1 MAAAQAQL
9 CHATDSHG
17 SFGGESSSSS
27 DNGSALAVASAVSL
41 CLLHDLVGAA
51 LFLASHPLHA
61 VYLLIFAR
69 GLLAAAA
76 FFLPLL
82 ASTALLLAVLATVG
96 GGGGGAEWPG
106 ARSLG
111 RTCGVAVAALCAG
124 LRPDGGAGAGMVGQL
139 CSFVLGP
146 ADAASVLRVGEIM
159 GEPCDITA
167 CCLVLEEER
176 SLFLL
181 GGGGECKELAF
192 EELPVMGGDSIG
204 ERSSLDYEDF
214 GDLKDEVD
222 EKAVISE
229 DLKGSD
235 PLAEECCPSA
245 ALFLQEIEAEEE
257 EEGNGIQGQG
267 LILSAVEEVG
277 YGVEEKRLE
286 CDPVSVEIKK
296 CEPVQ
301 SLEIKKLEP
310 VEPMEAKKLEIKKSE
325 QLTKCEPVHELEIKK
340 LEPVEPT
347 EAKKLEIKKS
357 EELRKCEPVEAVQAE
372 KSELVESA
380 ETKSSKLV
388 QALEVKKLELVEP
401 VEIKKREPVKPR
413 SLIAQRIKLWE
424 AQVSGNVK
432 PVLED
437 KDENSV
443 EFSLEKEP
451 IKDVKKCVLFEA
463 APCVDRRN
471 NEQQAH
477 ELAPSEESTKEQ
489 QEQEFKDVKESTP
502 SETETSCEKCSQNNE
517 VEEIAPAVSQAAE
530 EIAPAVPQAA
540 EEELEQGCC
549 RDPHPAPELQEQV
562 HEISQELQ
570 EMEEVYT
577 DVTSSPAM
585 WSDSPLKSSTSIAGR
600 VHSRTSSENLVGEGS
615 PSRKDKEWK
624 RTLACKLYEERMQL
638 RLCRDRAVVE
648 GSDNMDMLWEAYEV
662 GSGAGAGGKGR
673 GGKRG
678 GSKVKGGAS
687 SKVEELVD
695 EGEEEEVEEDEEEGS
710 VRQLCCLQALKFS
723 TRKMNFGGGKPS
735 LSKIS
740 KVLRRMTALSRMGS
754 RRKQSG

>member
-1 MAAAQAQL
+1 MAAARAQL
-9 CHATDSHG
+9 FRATDND
-17 SFGGESSSSS
+17 GGEISSSSS
-27 DNGSALAVASAVSL
+27 SASDSDNGDALAMASAVSL

-204 ERSSLDYEDF
+204 ERSLLDYEDF

-235 PLAEECCPSA
+235 SLEEKCCPSA
-245 ALFLQEIEAEEE
+245 TLFVQEIEAEEE

-267 LILSAVEEVG
+267 LILSAADEVSD
-277 YGVEEKRLE
+277 GVEEKRLE

-296 CEPVQ
+296 CEPV
-301 SLEIKKLEP
+301 
-310 VEPMEAKKLEIKKSE
+310 
-325 QLTKCEPVHELEIKK
+325 HELEIKK
-340 LEPVEPT
+340 LEPVEPV
-347 EAKKLEIKKS
+347 EAKKLEIKKF
-357 EELRKCEPVEAVQAE
+357 EELRECEPVQVKKSEAV
-372 KSELVESA
+372 ESV
-380 ETKSSKLV
+380 ETKSSKMV
-388 QALEVKKLELVEP
+388 QALEVKKFEPTEPLEIRKSEP
-401 VEIKKREPVKPR
+401 IERVEIKKREPVKPR
-413 SLIAQRIKLWE
+413 SLIAQRIQLWE

-432 PVLED
+432 AVLED
-437 KDENSV
+437 MEENSV

-451 IKDVKKCVLFEA
+451 IKDVEKCVPFEA
-463 APCVDRRN
+463 NLCVDKCN
-471 NEQQAH
+471 SEKQA
-477 ELAPSEESTKEQ
+477 EEVAPNEESTSVL
-489 QEQEFKDVKESTP
+489 QEQEFKDVKEYTTR
-502 SETETSCEKCSQNNE
+502 SEAETSSKKCSQNNE
-517 VEEIAPAVSQAAE
+517 AEAEEIALAVSQAAE
-530 EIAPAVPQAA
+530 K
-540 EEELEQGCC
+540 ELEQGCC
-549 RDPHPAPELQEQV
+549 RDDPHPEPELQEQV

-577 DVTSSPAM
+577 DVTLSPAM

-678 GSKVKGGAS
+678 GSKAKGGAS

-695 EGEEEEVEEDEEEGS
+695 EGEEEVVEEDEEEEGS

>member
-9 CHATDSHG
+9 RCATDTDS
-17 SFGGESSSSS
+17 GGESSTGDS
-27 DNGSALAVASAVSL
+27 DALEATAAAATVSL
-41 CLLHDLVGAA
+41 CLLHDMVGAA

-61 VYLLIFAR
+61 VYLFIFAR

-76 FFLPLL
+76 FFWPLL

-96 GGGGGAEWPG
+96 PYIAGGGGGAEWPG
-106 ARSLG
+106 VRSLG

-124 LRPDGGAGAGMVGQL
+124 LRPDGGGAGLVGQL

-146 ADAASVLRVGEIM
+146 GDAASVLRVGEIM
-159 GEPCDITA
+159 GEPCDITSCTLA
-167 CCLVLEEER
+167 FEEER

-192 EELPVMGGDSIG
+192 VELPVMGGDSIG
-204 ERSSLDYEDF
+204 ERSFFDYENF
-214 GDLKDEVD
+214 GDLKDEID
-222 EKAVISE
+222 EKVVISE

-235 PLAEECCPSA
+235 SLAEQCCPRGT
-245 ALFLQEIEAEEE
+245 LFVQEMEAGEE

-267 LILSAVEEVG
+267 LVLSAVDVVSD
-277 YGVEEKRLE
+277 GVEEKRLE

-301 SLEIKKLEP
+301 ALEIKKLEP

-325 QLTKCEPVHELEIKK
+325 EM
-340 LEPVEPT
+340 
-347 EAKKLEIKKS
+347 
-357 EELRKCEPVEAVQAE
+357 RKCEPEQVK
-372 KSELVESA
+372 KSEPVESV

-388 QALEVKKLELVEP
+388 QAPEVKKLEPVEPLEVKKLEPVEP
-401 VEIKKREPVKPR
+401 VEIKKREPVKPL
-413 SLIAQRIKLWE
+413 SSIAQRIKLWE

-443 EFSLEKEP
+443 EFSLEK
-451 IKDVKKCVLFEA
+451 CVPFESDL
-463 APCVDRRN
+463 CVEKGKS
-471 NEQQAH
+471 EQQAQ
-477 ELAPSEESTKEQ
+477 EVSPIEESTNVL
-489 QEQEFKDVKESTP
+489 QEQEFKDVKEYTTRTDTETP
-502 SETETSCEKCSQNNE
+502 SEKCSQNNE
-517 VEEIAPAVSQAAE
+517 TGEIALAVSQAAE
-530 EIAPAVPQAA
+530 E
-540 EEELEQGCC
+540 ESEQGCC
-549 RDPHPAPELQEQV
+549 KDPPHPEPQLQLQEQV
-562 HEISQELQ
+562 QETSQELQ
-570 EMEEVYT
+570 EMEEAAVYT

-585 WSDSPLKSSTSIAGR
+585 WSESPLKSSSTSIAGR

-662 GSGAGAGGKGR
+662 GGGGGGGKDR
-673 GGKRG
+673 GGKRKAKGG
-678 GSKVKGGAS
+678 GSRKVE
-687 SKVEELVD
+687 EELVD
-695 EGEEEEVEEDEEEGS
+695 EGEEEEVGEDEEEEGS